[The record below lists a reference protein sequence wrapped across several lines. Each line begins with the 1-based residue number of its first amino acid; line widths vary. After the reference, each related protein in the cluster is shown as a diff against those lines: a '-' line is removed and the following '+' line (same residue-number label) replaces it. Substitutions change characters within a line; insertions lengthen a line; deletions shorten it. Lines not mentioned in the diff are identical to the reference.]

1 MASYAP
7 LFAKKGLTQWKT
19 EMIFFDIVKICST
32 PNLYVQKLFSTKQ
45 SYIYFNNVISK
56 DEKDTMLATS
66 GVQDSKTCDI
76 ILKLVNAGKESKS
89 IKIDQSGFSK
99 IVSDAEQT
107 VLTGDA
113 DAENTFENPQ
123 KVVPIKSTSSVRK
136 TSEYET
142 PAMSLT
148 VIRMKTRI

>member
-1 MASYAP
+1 
-7 LFAKKGLTQWKT
+7 
-19 EMIFFDIVKICST
+19 
-32 PNLYVQKLFSTKQ
+32 
-45 SYIYFNNVISK
+45 
-56 DEKDTMLATS
+56 
-66 GVQDSKTCDI
+66 
-76 ILKLVNAGKESKS
+76 VNAGKESKS

-113 DAENTFENPQ
+113 HAENTFENPQ
-123 KVVPIKSTSSVRK
+123 KVDPIKSTFSVRK
-136 TSEYET
+136 TFEYET